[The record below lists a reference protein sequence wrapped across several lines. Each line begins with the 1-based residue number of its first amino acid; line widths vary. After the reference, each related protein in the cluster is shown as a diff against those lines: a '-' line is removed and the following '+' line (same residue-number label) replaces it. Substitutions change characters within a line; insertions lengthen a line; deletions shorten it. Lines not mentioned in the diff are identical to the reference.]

1 LDPEELMSTAILIA
15 AILAVKWIDY
25 RQTLWILT
33 EGKYFGFRELNP
45 LISKRSRI
53 APVMGTITAVA
64 IVLGLV
70 FGDALLGVY
79 LAVSAAIVYRN
90 RRIGVQLAKV

>member
-1 LDPEELMSTAILIA
+1 MSTAILIA

-25 RQTLWILT
+25 RQTLWIMT

-53 APVMGTITAVA
+53 APVMGAITAVA